1 MTLKLVVTTNVDGD
15 VFELILTKSKYRVG
29 RRHDNDLRI
38 KETYVSAYHSELNRT
53 EEGHYELSDC
63 GSSNG
68 TYLNGVKLQKP
79 EKIKAG
85 DFIKFGILKVAVKEH
100 EDKGPTIVS
109 LKDRPVFA
117 KKRGEN
123 TSSIPPSG
131 NTGRIG
137 SIDSGATG
145 PSPVQTGAT
154 DTTSSEIEELEA
166 LLASETSR
174 NESLEAKLAKQEE
187 QIQKLQDEV
196 QGQEDTA
203 SETLK
208 GASSQ
213 KAELEEARKEQ
224 DQEIEKLRAELE
236 TTAKELQ
243 EKLKQEKTRASE
255 IESELEP
262 EKGSAKDL
270 LKKIAVLEAAQTQEQ
285 KSAGA
290 AQTQLEEALTTRTA
304 ELTEVSD
311 RVAELEKA
319 LLEKEENLANATSE
333 IEAQEAKLAEKEK
346 TLEQT
351 IEELTE
357 ANSEEA
363 KAREALEETNRS
375 QLEEREELVQQ
386 LDDLQSELEEEKK
399 KASSVVEEL
408 TKVTAVAG
416 TVALLKSQLGE
427 SSNRAQELE
436 AEKEEVTA
444 RLVAKENETADLG
457 SRLKDFE
464 EKSQALEEKNQSLE
478 KEVAEKESQVL
489 QQSQGGTE
497 LQKSLAAA
505 EKEKSKLNTQLE
517 KKSAEAE
524 QTKGELTEL
533 KREIKYLQSSVET
546 FEAEQ
551 SKASTQLQELEDQ
564 ARALSEE
571 KESLIS
577 QREEQNKEKKAK
589 QTSEE
594 KEARLLKEKLSL
606 SSSFERLKDQLHGLE
621 TEKAEW
627 TEREKTLQHDKGVIA
642 RKLEKAEASNSE
654 LAAKIKEEQTNAIAH
669 QALVSKLETQ
679 LSENES
685 ESVRREQQ
693 RIAAVQTELRNEKK
707 AHESDLQKLEQ
718 LEQKLVLL
726 QQKKTEADEQIHSL
740 RDEKL
745 RLESEQTSSSK
756 ILQETEKKRATLTSS
771 LEDKTQLV
779 ATHENTIA
787 EKVAA
792 IAALTA
798 RYSRSEEKLVTEH
811 QQEREKLHN
820 EIHEERTAK
829 EELAVE
835 LETAQK
841 RQQQSEQRREKLAGT
856 IASSEKRIAAL
867 QKLESEIEN
876 VVERKRKQGIISR
889 SEIFSATSAELSSPN
904 GEFSREDFYRKLI
917 NKLDLIDDLSKRYD
931 NRWRY
936 PRVAE
941 QLTLLKSSFLDFLH
955 DHSVKEFNLEP
966 GTVLSV
972 EERKRIKLV
981 PQKESVSKKSKP
993 LPSRTNGQRSKVV
1006 TTIRPGYVYKDGGR
1020 DVIIRKAEVIVA

>member
-1 MTLKLVVTTNVDGD
+1 MTLKLGVTTNVDGD

-100 EDKGPTIVS
+100 EDKGPTIAS

-154 DTTSSEIEELEA
+154 DTTSSEIEKLEA
-166 LLASETSR
+166 VLASETSR
-174 NESLEAKLAKQEE
+174 NESLEAKLAEQEE
-187 QIQKLQDEV
+187 
-196 QGQEDTA
+196 
-203 SETLK
+203 
-208 GASSQ
+208 
-213 KAELEEARKEQ
+213 
-224 DQEIEKLRAELE
+224 
-236 TTAKELQ
+236 
-243 EKLKQEKTRASE
+243 LKQEKAQASE
-255 IESELEP
+255 IESELER

-270 LKKIAVLEAAQTQEQ
+270 LKKIEVLESAQ
-285 KSAGA
+285 
-290 AQTQLEEALTTRTA
+290 LR
-304 ELTEVSD
+304 D
-311 RVAELEKA
+311 ELE
-319 LLEKEENLANATSE
+319 S
-333 IEAQEAKLAEKEK
+333 
-346 TLEQT
+346 
-351 IEELTE
+351 
-357 ANSEEA
+357 S
-363 KAREALEETNRS
+363 
-375 QLEEREELVQQ
+375 
-386 LDDLQSELEEEKK
+386 K
-399 KASSVVEEL
+399 KAV
-408 TKVTAVAG
+408 
-416 TVALLKSQLGE
+416 Q
-427 SSNRAQELE
+427 
-436 AEKEEVTA
+436 
-444 RLVAKENETADLG
+444 DLR
-457 SRLKDFE
+457 SD
-464 EKSQALEEKNQSLE
+464 
-478 KEVAEKESQVL
+478 
-489 QQSQGGTE
+489 
-497 LQKSLAAA
+497 LAA
-505 EKEKSKLNTQLE
+505 
-517 KKSAEAE
+517 
-524 QTKGELTEL
+524 
-533 KREIKYLQSSVET
+533 R
-546 FEAEQ
+546 
-551 SKASTQLQELEDQ
+551 DQ
-564 ARALSEE
+564 KIEE
-571 KESLIS
+571 KEAELA
-577 QREEQNKEKKAK
+577 EQEKNFSRNESEAILQLKRDLQEAQKAK

-756 ILQETEKKRATLTSS
+756 ILQETEKKRATLASS

-792 IAALTA
+792 SAALTA

-829 EELAVE
+829 EELAVELENTRVGMSEAIRKGRDQAEAERAKLLAEGNSQLSDVEAELSRVIHAREEVEAARDDLEDELNDREERLEKMSEQIEDLQLKVKDEAEQRSLVLSDLQKTKEGLSSALHLNRQSLEKAEERFLDEKESSESLRASLKEAEEKISELDQELKELRETHEAEVQNWESRYDQLREEKLSLASEDSNLKRIREQIREAQAERRTIETNLKKLRTGHETSSEQFESLQEQKQSLLREREGLKAELNAARNE